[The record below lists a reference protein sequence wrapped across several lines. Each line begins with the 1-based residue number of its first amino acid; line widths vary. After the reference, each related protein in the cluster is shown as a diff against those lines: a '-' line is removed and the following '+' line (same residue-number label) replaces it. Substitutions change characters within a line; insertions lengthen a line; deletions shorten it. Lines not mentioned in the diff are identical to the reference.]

1 MSLPGS
7 WARSYSSH
15 LTFWRQRIF
24 TQTVAADPPP
34 LPKATN
40 LTDPK
45 PDRKALRQDLRAA
58 RAAFAAALSPVV
70 RDALEKALA
79 THLPQLGPPGILASY
94 CAVGDEIDPRHLE
107 EAARAAGWR
116 IALPR
121 VTEGPLSFHA
131 QTALT
136 PGYKGIPEPPADA
149 PLLRPD
155 LLLVPLLA
163 ADRAG
168 NRMGQGKGHY
178 DRTLAALRG
187 AGSIRAIGLAWDMQL
202 ADALPAEPWD
212 QPLDAIATPTIF
224 HLTPFHPEARGAK
237 AGG

>member
-1 MSLPGS
+1 M
-7 WARSYSSH
+7 
-15 LTFWRQRIF
+15 
-24 TQTVAADPPP
+24 
-34 LPKATN
+34 
-40 LTDPK
+40 K
-45 PDRKALRQDLRAA
+45 PDRKALRRDLRAA

-79 THLPQLGPPGILASY
+79 MHLPRLGPPGILASY
-94 CAVGDEIDPRHLE
+94 CAVGDEIDPRYLE

-131 QTALT
+131 ETALS

-155 LLLVPLLA
+155 LLLMPLLA

-168 NRMGQGKGHY
+168 NRMGQGEGHY
-178 DRTLAALRG
+178 DRTLAALRPKPFTV
-187 AGSIRAIGLAWDMQL
+187 GLGYVESYVEHF
-202 ADALPAEPWD
+202 EPEPHD
-212 QPLDAIATPTIF
+212 EPLDAI
-224 HLTPFHPEARGAK
+224 LND
-237 AGG
+237 AGVAWPVPSFSGRD